1 MTDDRWEPLDRLA
14 DSAPRPDAGF
24 ADRMLARGRL
34 GRRRRRTGLALASA
48 GTVVAIVVGSLA
60 LAAPHPSTG
69 GAPAATTPT
78 SGATP
83 VPHVVS
89 DRVQV
94 AAEALA
100 VAVTRRPWAGQ
111 PERVALDGRH
121 CSGKRW
127 THQPGQ
133 CERWTSEEFVDLT
146 RALADTVTLVLVTA
160 DEGNSLAR
168 GALPVRDMVYAQ
180 VDGIDVV
187 GDSARVGVYV
197 TAPKQCAAAVYRL
210 ARLGTGWRVARTIP
224 ADIAC

>member
-1 MTDDRWEPLDRLA
+1 MTDERWEPLDRLA

-60 LAAPHPSTG
+60 LAGPYSSAG
-69 GAPAATTPT
+69 GAPAAITPT
-78 SGATP
+78 TGAAP

-94 AAEALA
+94 AAEALT
-100 VAVTRRPWAGQ
+100 VAVTRRPWAGH

-121 CSGKRW
+121 CTGPRW
-127 THQPGQ
+127 AHRPGQ
-133 CERWTSEEFVDLT
+133 CQRWTSEEFVDLT
-146 RALADTVTLVLVTA
+146 RALADTVTLMLVTA
-160 DEGNSLAR
+160 DEGDSLAR
-168 GALPVRDMVYAQ
+168 GALPVRDTVYAQ

-187 GDSARVGVYV
+187 GDSARVAVYV
-197 TAPKQCAAAVYRL
+197 VAPKQCAAAVYRL
-210 ARLGTGWRVARTIP
+210 VRYGAGWRVTRTAP
-224 ADIAC
+224 AELAC